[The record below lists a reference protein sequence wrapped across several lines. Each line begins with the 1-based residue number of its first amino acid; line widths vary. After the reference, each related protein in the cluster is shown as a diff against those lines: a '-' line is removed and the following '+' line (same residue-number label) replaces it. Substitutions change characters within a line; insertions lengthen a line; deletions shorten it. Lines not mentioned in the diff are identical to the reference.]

1 MASLDFR
8 INNPQDGDR
17 EMSMLRL
24 CTVMFFGLLA
34 PVNAASAD
42 HVYPRNLEAN
52 GPWKSNLQYMSG
64 SARSDLPINERGR
77 KLAIDQAGVPTLIEI
92 DGVLRAYFQWAPTK
106 DETIQFFDHVGYSEL
121 RNGRWTDPKIID
133 VDYDR
138 RIRHSYPFDPTV
150 VALDDGGYRLYFTR
164 NLTRK
169 AGPANLMT
177 LGSAYSDDGITF
189 EMEPGDRMK
198 LDGARINDCAVIFF
212 GGQWHLISPNHDEMG
227 VGYYATSK
235 DGLNFEQQD
244 NLFMNG
250 GAWLGNMVEY
260 EGAVFFFGTGF
271 TLKTND
277 FKHWR
282 KVQRNR
288 LADPGVA
295 LHKGKVHVLSVGMPP
310 PSANK

>member
-1 MASLDFR
+1 VASLDFR

-17 EMSMLRL
+17 EMRMLRL

-121 RNGRWTDPKIID
+121 RNGRWTEPKIID

-244 NLFMNG
+244 DLFMNG

>member
-1 MASLDFR
+1 VASLDFR

-17 EMSMLRL
+17 EMRMLRL

-244 NLFMNG
+244 DLFMNG

>member
-1 MASLDFR
+1 MR
-8 INNPQDGDR
+8 IFTLSTIVLLTLIAGVR
-17 EMSMLRL
+17 
-24 CTVMFFGLLA
+24 TV
-34 PVNAASAD
+34 SAD
-42 HVYPRNLEAN
+42 HVYPRNLSAN
-52 GPWKSNLQYMSG
+52 GPWKTNLQYMSG
-64 SARSDLPINERGR
+64 STRSDLPINDRGR

-121 RNGRWTDPKIID
+121 KNGRWTEPKIID
-133 VDYDR
+133 VDFDR
-138 RIRHSYPFDPTV
+138 TLRHSYPFDPTV

-189 EMEPGDRMK
+189 KMEPGDRMK

-212 GGQWHLISPNHDEMG
+212 GGQWHLISPNHDERG

-235 DGLNFEQQD
+235 DGLTFERQD
-244 NLFMNG
+244 NLHMDG

-260 EGAVFFFGTGF
+260 NGAVFFFGTGF
-271 TLKTND
+271 TLKTTD
-277 FKHWR
+277 FKQWR
-282 KVQRNR
+282 NVQRNR

-295 LHKGKVHVLSVGMPP
+295 LHNGKVHVLSVGMPP
-310 PSANK
+310 PTKKK

>member
-17 EMSMLRL
+17 EMRMLRL

-121 RNGRWTDPKIID
+121 RNGRWTEPKIID

-244 NLFMNG
+244 DLFMNG

>member
-17 EMSMLRL
+17 EMRMLRL

-77 KLAIDQAGVPTLIEI
+77 TLAIDQAGVPTLIEI

-121 RNGRWTDPKIID
+121 RNGRWTEPKIID

-244 NLFMNG
+244 DLFMNG